1 MTATATATAT
11 RVISWFEIPA
21 LDFHRAVRFY
31 EAALD
36 TPLRREM
43 FGGVPMAVFSS
54 DEEATGGAIIHNPRD
69 MRPSVTGDGVT
80 VYLNAEPTLQA
91 TLDRIE
97 PAGGKIDG
105 SIVELPNDI
114 GYIAFFIDT
123 EGNRIGLHSRRLR

>member
-1 MTATATATAT
+1 MSTLATAT
-11 RVISWFEIPA
+11 RAIAWFEIPA
-21 LDFHRAVRFY
+21 LDFDRAVRFY

-36 TPLRREM
+36 APLHRET
-43 FGGVPMAVFSS
+43 FGGVPMAVFAHE
-54 DEEATGGAIIHNPRD
+54 DEATGGAIVCNPRD
-69 MRPSVTGDGVT
+69 TRPSVTGDGVT

-91 TLDRIE
+91 MLGRIE

-123 EGNRIGLHSRRLR
+123 EGNRIGLHSRHLR

>member
-1 MTATATATAT
+1 MTAVATAT
-11 RVISWFEIPA
+11 RVLAWFEIPA
-21 LDFHRAVRFY
+21 LDFARAVRFY

-36 TPLRREM
+36 APLRREV
-43 FGGVPMAVFSS
+43 FGGMPMAVFPHE
-54 DEEATGGAIIHNPRD
+54 DEATGGAIVCNPRD
-69 MRPSVTGDGVT
+69 MRPSVTGDGVA

-123 EGNRIGLHSRRLR
+123 EGNRVGLHSRHLR